1 MEDQKKL
8 INWKQLSLLLSG
20 SDNSIR
26 KNNIPKKYSLKINS
40 LLEFIK
46 KWEKDT
52 NK

>member
-26 KNNIPKKYSLKINS
+26 KNNIPKKYDSKINS

-46 KWEKDT
+46 KWGKDI